1 DDAKGID
8 QSSVNTIS
16 IKMKNSNDTPA
27 SNISDN
33 ISNEK
38 DSRSFT
44 SLIHISSE
52 EKEINEFME
61 LQEKERVSNMARER
75 NREKKI
81 CRGRQIVQK
90 TSSSSDTQNVI
101 STEINPVVE
110 ITHEHK
116 TTKSESMP
124 TDQAQ
129 NTGIKIPYNK
139 RVEQD
144 LRRDLSV
151 FIKKNNNKVSEVFDI
166 QIPEFSLEVIITGS
180 SKITAQNIADIFVIA
195 MKVRQKRFYAAEV
208 SIPIVPIPLAHDSVP
223 EGPSNSSD
231 NSKKEAW
238 FDEDMFFNEANPSK
252 VNTVTS
258 DDDV

>member
-1 DDAKGID
+1 MSNDQLTINTLRELNSRLASEITELRKENAEIPELRKKFSEVEAENNELKAENNNFIVKLDDDAKGID

-16 IKMKNSNDTPA
+16 IKMKNSNDTPV

-33 ISNEK
+33 ISNVAPERIENSSNNTPDEVKHLTSGSSDIYQEK

-90 TSSSSDTQNVI
+90 TSSSSDTQNV
-101 STEINPVVE
+101 
-110 ITHEHK
+110 
-116 TTKSESMP
+116 
-124 TDQAQ
+124 
-129 NTGIKIPYNK
+129 
-139 RVEQD
+139 
-144 LRRDLSV
+144 
-151 FIKKNNNKVSEVFDI
+151 
-166 QIPEFSLEVIITGS
+166 
-180 SKITAQNIADIFVIA
+180 
-195 MKVRQKRFYAAEV
+195 
-208 SIPIVPIPLAHDSVP
+208 SIPIAPIPLAHDSVP

-231 NSKKEAW
+231 NSKEEAW

-258 DDDV
+258 DDDVYFGEANEVNKHD

>member
-1 DDAKGID
+1 FLFAGVDEPVCAYVLFPRLLQFSDPVLDSSIEDLEISKILAHTLISSHLNDDAKGID

-16 IKMKNSNDTPA
+16 IKMKNSNDTPV

-33 ISNEK
+33 ISNVAPERIENSSNNTPDEVKHLTSGSSDIYQEK

-90 TSSSSDTQNVI
+90 TSSSSDTQNTN
-101 STEINPVVE
+101 SLG
-110 ITHEHK
+110 
-116 TTKSESMP
+116 
-124 TDQAQ
+124 A
-129 NTGIKIPYNK
+129 
-139 RVEQD
+139 
-144 LRRDLSV
+144 
-151 FIKKNNNKVSEVFDI
+151 VS
-166 QIPEFSLEVIITGS
+166 
-180 SKITAQNIADIFVIA
+180 
-195 MKVRQKRFYAAEV
+195 AEV
-208 SIPIVPIPLAHDSVP
+208 SIPIAPIPLAHDSVP

-231 NSKKEAW
+231 NSKEEAW

-258 DDDV
+258 DDDVYFGEANEVNKHD